1 MAVLEALH
9 ENVPMEKRK
18 IYPWW
23 YGGLAGVIASVT
35 LHPVDLT
42 KVRLQT
48 APLPKPTLVQMV
60 SSIVKADGVPGLYA
74 GLTGTILRQL
84 TYTTARLGIYDVLK
98 DRVIPRSQVNNMLY
112 LLPASVFSGMCGG
125 LAGNFADVVMV
136 RMQNDAS
143 LPVDQRRNYKN
154 ALDGVWKIYK
164 NEGGIRTLFTGW
176 KPNMVR
182 GVLITASQVVTYDM
196 VKDALVRKAHMDPK
210 AHSTHFLASIS
221 AGLVATTVSSP
232 ADVIKTRI
240 MSSSGEGQPAFKIL
254 RDLVKKEGPGF
265 MFRGWL
271 PAFARLGPNTM
282 LIFLVLE
289 QLRKWEIGMPHSKTA

>member
-1 MAVLEALH
+1 
-9 ENVPMEKRK
+9 
-18 IYPWW
+18 
-23 YGGLAGVIASVT
+23 
-35 LHPVDLT
+35 
-42 KVRLQT
+42 
-48 APLPKPTLVQMV
+48 
-60 SSIVKADGVPGLYA
+60 
-74 GLTGTILRQL
+74 
-84 TYTTARLGIYDVLK
+84 
-98 DRVIPRSQVNNMLY
+98 
-112 LLPASVFSGMCGG
+112 
-125 LAGNFADVVMV
+125 
-136 RMQNDAS
+136 
-143 LPVDQRRNYKN
+143 
-154 ALDGVWKIYK
+154 
-164 NEGGIRTLFTGW
+164 
-176 KPNMVR
+176 MVR